1 MTHWLLWV
9 REKKLCVPYIICKW
23 RKTNYDIPNS
33 CINLGMS
40 KSNCLHKHYSRPLC
54 HLENTGNHLCYA
66 WSYSY
71 YKVTKHF
78 LQSIWN
84 LGDFCHFYCL
94 EWPVSQTFKQASA
107 YEAYDHTRT
116 RLNMPKILE
125 ICKEKHAL
133 FDEES
138 FKVCSKSHN

>member
-1 MTHWLLWV
+1 MWNLLCMKYRKSHADNILLIRNISRKTGFV
-9 REKKLCVPYIICKW
+9 HQMSHEILKNLTLKDDSLTTLSQREKTVCALYNFKW

-54 HLENTGNHLCYA
+54 HLENTGNHLCYY

-94 EWPVSQTFKQASA
+94 E
-107 YEAYDHTRT
+107 
-116 RLNMPKILE
+116 
-125 ICKEKHAL
+125 
-133 FDEES
+133 
-138 FKVCSKSHN
+138 